1 MQRSPDVRTTEDVRA
16 IDATYRPFPAF
27 GEWLGFK
34 LDSARWR
41 RYTTGL
47 EQYRKTVSSG
57 VLAKAQN
64 IVRRAAAVDTG
75 ALEGL
80 YEVDRGFTFTVAT
93 EAAFWQ
99 ARIDEKGE
107 QVRGY
112 IEAQLDA
119 YEYILNLATG
129 ETPISEAAVRSL
141 HEIICRNQETF
152 TAVTEI
158 GPQPIKLR
166 KGDYKTSP
174 NHVRDR
180 NGNVHAYAPVD
191 VTSSEMHRLCQ
202 ELRSDAFLSAHPAL
216 QAAYA
221 HYSFVLIHPFADGN
235 GRVARALASVFT
247 YRAQSVPLL
256 ILAEKRDEYLDALA
270 EADQGRPQ
278 SFVEF
283 VLERT
288 LDSVQ
293 LVEESIRAALSQS
306 SRISLR
312 NLQQLNQTRSGY
324 THMEIDGAAT
334 DLIQRFR
341 SVADDKIKE
350 NLHGQESIVGGEITQ
365 LANTYYKVLPNGY
378 RITKPSRRGHDI
390 GGIAIRL
397 TTLTLPNN
405 VSAERSYGVVVP
417 VDSGLDDDIIIQTA
431 EFQQRVSN
439 VENTPAF
446 EVRISELL
454 PKLSAA
460 TQMRIDIFVQG
471 IVDETLA
478 ELEQK
483 AREALGKS
491 DV

>member
-47 EQYRKTVSSG
+47 EQRRKTASRE
-57 VLAKAQN
+57 VLEKAQN

-99 ARIDEKGE
+99 ARVDEKGE

-112 IEAQLDA
+112 IEAQLKA

-129 ETPISEAAVRSL
+129 ETPISEAAIRSL
-141 HEIICRNQETF
+141 HEIICKNQETYM
-152 TAVTEI
+152 AITEI
-158 GPQPIKLR
+158 GPQAIRLR
-166 KGDYKTSP
+166 KGEYKTSS

-191 VTSSEMHRLCQ
+191 ITPSEMHRLCQ
-202 ELRSDAFLSAHPAL
+202 ELRSDAFIGAHSAL

-247 YRAQSVPLL
+247 YRAQYVPLL
-256 ILAEKRDEYLDALA
+256 ILAEKRDEYLDALS

-278 SFVEF
+278 SFINF

-293 LVEESIRAALSQS
+293 LVEESIRAALPASSEKSLQS
-306 SRISLR
+306 LGR
-312 NLQQLNQTRSGY
+312 LNQTQSGY
-324 THMEIDGAAT
+324 THIEINKAAAFLLNELASKLNKSFKQALKGSENIVSLDVVKRPLPFKLVYENYRKIGEDG
-334 DLIQRFR
+334 DCIQVR
-341 SVADDKIKE
+341 VE
-350 NLHGQESIVGGEITQ
+350 
-365 LANTYYKVLPNGY
+365 
-378 RITKPSRRGHDI
+378 TK
-390 GGIAIRL
+390 
-397 TTLTLPNN
+397 TLPQKS
-405 VSAERSYGVVVP
+405 SAYRMYGVSVP
-417 VDSGLDDDIIIQTA
+417 TDSGIDDDIIIQTA
-431 EFQQRVSN
+431 NYLVKGPSGENRVM
-439 VENTPAF
+439 F
-446 EVRISELL
+446 EVRIPELL
-454 PKLSAA
+454 PDPTAA
-460 TQMRIDIFVQG
+460 TQMRLDIFVQG
-471 IVDETLA
+471 IVDEVLA

-483 AREALGKS
+483 ARKTLGKP
-491 DV
+491 DA